1 MEADLADSR
10 ACQQK
15 NQDAT
20 EAKIVAI
27 STSLSEHTEQVS
39 VAFGNA
45 TARSN
50 ALETMMA
57 QLLAQQKTTNE
68 CLASLTSDKRRK
80 TDDKEE
86 GGGGGQ

>member
-10 ACQQK
+10 ASQQK
-15 NQDAT
+15 YQTTT

-27 STSLSEHTEQVS
+27 STSLTEHTEQVFA
-39 VAFGNA
+39 AFGNA

-57 QLLAQQKTTNE
+57 QLLAQQKTTNDS
-68 CLASLTSDKRRK
+68 LAALTSDKRRK
-80 TDDKEE
+80 TDEKEE
-86 GGGGGQ
+86 EGK